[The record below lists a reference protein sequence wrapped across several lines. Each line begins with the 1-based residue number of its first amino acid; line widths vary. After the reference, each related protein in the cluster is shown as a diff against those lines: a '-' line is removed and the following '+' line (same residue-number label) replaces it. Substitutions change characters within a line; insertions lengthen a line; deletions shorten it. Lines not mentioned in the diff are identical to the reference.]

1 MPFAATWMQLEI
13 IILSEVYQKEKVKY
27 RMISLTCRI
36 KKNDTNELIYKMET
50 DSQT

>member
-13 IILSEVYQKEKVKY
+13 DTKWSKSEREREILCDTTYMWNLKY
-27 RMISLTCRI
+27 
-36 KKNDTNELIYKMET
+36 DTNELIYKTEA